1 VAPSEY
7 SLKAVKQE
15 PFVRAIGDQQLAA
28 DIAQRRFEPRQAA
41 EILEHAV
48 KLIKH
53 MPDAQPAGHEIKILE
68 RLTTSIDS
76 RAVAL
81 LEAV

>member
-1 VAPSEY
+1 MAPSEY

-15 PFVRAIGDQQLAA
+15 PFVRAISDPQLAA

-53 MPDAQPAGHEIKILE
+53 RRMRNLRDMK
-68 RLTTSIDS
+68 S
-76 RAVAL
+76 RFL
-81 LEAV
+81 RG